1 MLDALSTAGFN
12 TPMTLDFPPSLIGLF
27 LFLLGS
33 CVGSFLNVV
42 AWRLPFRGQPVSFGG
57 RSGPLTLSW
66 PPSHCPNCKQGIK
79 PYYNIPILGW
89 FMLRGRCGHCREP
102 ISLRYPLVEL
112 AVGLM
117 FLSLY
122 LAYYHTALTQRG
134 FVSLAHGGPTLALH
148 LLYVVILLA
157 ASAIDA
163 DWFEIPLVLT
173 NVLMAAALV
182 WCVLGRQP
190 MLPEVSAAGPWGRMA
205 LGGAVGVVLSL
216 VLLHFK
222 LLPRSFDSEHS
233 PLGAAPATPKANGPD
248 NNPMAADLAEG
259 GPPAYLSRRRN
270 KLALAAVA
278 ALVLLAAAAW
288 WQFAGLGA
296 AAATLMAAILI
307 FLLAVLPQRQQAD
320 AVTQTVTEESESPN
334 ARREAGKELL
344 FLLAPVTLAIV
355 AALAPLPLPT
365 AGWLDRLAGV
375 LLGLE
380 VGGLLVWLTRIFGT
394 LALGRV
400 AMGLGDVHLMAAVG
414 AVVGAKLVVLA
425 FFMAPF
431 FALAWTLVCMLSR
444 RVQVLPYGPWLS
456 MAAIMV
462 LLVGHPLWHWYMTVA
477 FGSPAVHP
485 APAAPIHWPGEPP

>member
-1 MLDALSTAGFN
+1 
-12 TPMTLDFPPSLIGLF
+12 MTLDFPPSLIGLF

-42 AWRLPFRGQPVSFGG
+42 AWRLLFRGQPVSFGG

-79 PYYNIPILGW
+79 PYHNIPMVGW
-89 FMLRGRCGHCREP
+89 FMLRGRCAHCREP

-112 AVGLM
+112 AAGLM

-134 FVSLAHGGPTLALH
+134 FVGLAHGGPTLALH
-148 LLYVVILLA
+148 LLYVVVLLA

-182 WCVLGRQP
+182 WCVFGRQP
-190 MLPEVSAAGPWGRMA
+190 MLPQVSVAGPWGRMA
-205 LGGAVGVVLSL
+205 LGGALGVVLSL

-222 LLPRSFDSEHS
+222 LLPRSFDAEHS
-233 PLGAAPATPKANGPD
+233 PLGAEPPTTKTNGPEG
-248 NNPMAADLAEG
+248 NPMAADLVEG
-259 GPPAYLSRRRN
+259 GPPAYLSARRN
-270 KLALAAVA
+270 KLALAAVGV
-278 ALVLLAAAAW
+278 LLLLAAAAW
-288 WQFAGLGA
+288 WRFAGLWA
-296 AAATLMAAILI
+296 AAATLLAAILI
-307 FLLAVLPQRQQAD
+307 FLVAVLPQREQAD
-320 AVTQTVTEESESPN
+320 TVTQIVEQESESPD

-344 FLLAPVTLAIV
+344 FLLVPVTLAIA
-355 AALAPLPLPT
+355 AALVPLPLPT
-365 AGWLDRLAGV
+365 TEWLDRLAGA

-380 VGGLLVWLTRIFGT
+380 VGGLLVWLTRILGT
-394 LALGRV
+394 LAMGRV

-431 FALAWTLVCMLSR
+431 FALAWTLVCMLSHR
-444 RVQVLPYGPWLS
+444 IRVLPYGPWLS

-462 LLVGHPLWHWYMTVA
+462 LLVGHPILHWYMNVA
-477 FGSPAVHP
+477 FGTPVAQRVPAGPV
-485 APAAPIHWPGEPP
+485 HWPGEPP